1 VVNAAT
7 LQAAQIREATGV
19 LKPAPNVLPT
29 TLENSHSGYAF
40 LKIFAIEC
48 SKLPPANPTL

>member
-1 VVNAAT
+1 VVNGAT

-40 LKIFAIEC
+40 LKTFA
-48 SKLPPANPTL
+48 T

>member
-1 VVNAAT
+1 MVIGAT

-40 LKIFAIEC
+40 LKTFATEC
-48 SKLPPANPTL
+48 SKLPTANPTL

>member
-7 LQAAQIREATGV
+7 LQAAQIREATSV
-19 LKPAPNVLPT
+19 LNVLPT

-40 LKIFAIEC
+40 LKTFAIEC
-48 SKLPPANPTL
+48 SKPPTANPTL

>member
-1 VVNAAT
+1 VVNGAT
-7 LQAAQIREATGV
+7 LQAAQKREATGV

-40 LKIFAIEC
+40 LKSLATEC
-48 SKLPPANPTL
+48 SKLPTANPTL

>member
-1 VVNAAT
+1 VVNAAA

-19 LKPAPNVLPT
+19 LKAAPNVLPT

-40 LKIFAIEC
+40 LKTFAIEC
-48 SKLPPANPTL
+48 SKPPTANPTL